1 VLPKACEI
9 SRLGGFRNEFPTG
22 RTLWVRES
30 QGIVGSRD
38 GADLVIQIRLLD

>member
-1 VLPKACEI
+1 
-9 SRLGGFRNEFPTG
+9 
-22 RTLWVRES
+22 VRES